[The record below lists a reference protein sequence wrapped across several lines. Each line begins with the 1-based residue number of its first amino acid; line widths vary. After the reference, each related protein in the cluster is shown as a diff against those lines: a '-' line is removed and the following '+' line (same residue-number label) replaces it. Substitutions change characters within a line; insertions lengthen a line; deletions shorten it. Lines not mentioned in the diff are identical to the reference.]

1 MHKALGLSPQNEG
14 RKGRREAF
22 LSQCHP
28 RPHRQ
33 PGGRKTLFSTDF
45 QSRWWLG
52 QCACRCTLAPAG
64 IPGSASAESDWG
76 SGDSWE
82 SDLGIWGQKKK
93 SILSTKAQMGWILP
107 KVLHNPWFVYFLS
120 DSLRWETVFIGS
132 ERRGLHRP
140 GLGIRSPMAGGSFRP
155 VLEDNLLFRKK
166 LYIWFKPMF

>member
-1 MHKALGLSPQNEG
+1 MDSQEAGRHCSPQISRVVGDLASAPAAVHWPQLAFLGLP
-14 RKGRREAF
+14 
-22 LSQCHP
+22 L
-28 RPHRQ
+28 
-33 PGGRKTLFSTDF
+33 
-45 QSRWWLG
+45 QSLIG
-52 QCACRCTLAPAG
+52 
-64 IPGSASAESDWG
+64 G

-120 DSLRWETVFIGS
+120 DSLRWETVFIVT

-166 LYIWFKPMF
+166 LYIWFKPMFKLLL